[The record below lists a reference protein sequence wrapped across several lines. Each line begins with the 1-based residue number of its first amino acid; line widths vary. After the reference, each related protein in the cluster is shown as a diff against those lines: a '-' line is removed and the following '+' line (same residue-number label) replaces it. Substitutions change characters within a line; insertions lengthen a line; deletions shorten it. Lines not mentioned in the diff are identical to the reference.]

1 MDGGSDP
8 HRVEPVAIAAAI
20 GQPTTSVEQQ
30 DALAGRGVFVIGKEV
45 LLDDVVIGSLATADT
60 RFDP

>member
-8 HRVEPVAIAAAI
+8 HRVESDAMAAAI
-20 GQPTTSVEQQ
+20 GQPTSVEQQ
-30 DALAGRGVFVIGKEV
+30 DALTGMGVFVIGKEV

>member
-20 GQPTTSVEQQ
+20 GQPTSVEQQ
-30 DALAGRGVFVIGKEV
+30 DALAGGGVFVIGKEV